1 MKFEQFVTSL
11 NERYSVEEID
21 SVKVVRVNVP
31 RVIIVEGVEVE
42 IPNDSVYVFVDGLL
56 VSSVETEWAGP
67 NDIVRSLHDQDFFA
81 VVEGKLTRK
90 KI

>member
-56 VSSVETEWAGP
+56 VSSVEPEWAGP

-81 VVEGKLTRK
+81 VVEGRLTRK